1 MSRSK
6 PLLALA
12 AFVVALGVAALLITG
27 GIGGTRPTVH
37 PIASPSPASVIA
49 PVCPAQQI
57 RLLGFI
63 NDCAGTLRRAPTGRS
78 APDGCR
84 VSGRFLDAFI
94 LLQGRA
100 DEYLLYVEVDGS
112 YVGPGDYSLPPW
124 PQPSFHADDGVAK
137 VAIRDYTTGDFWWSS
152 FGVLTV
158 SGNDGRSGLVTGDL
172 EFAGGEPNP
181 LPGLNISGAWNCG

>member
-27 GIGGTRPTVH
+27 GIGGTRPTGY

-49 PVCPAQQI
+49 PVCPSQQI
-57 RLLGFI
+57 LLEGVI
-63 NDCAGTLRRAPTGRS
+63 NDCAGTLRKAPTARG
-78 APDGCR
+78 APDGCL

-94 LLQGRA
+94 LLQGGA
-100 DEYLLYVEVDGS
+100 DEYLLYVEVDGT
-112 YVGPGDYSLPPW
+112 YVGPGDYSLTPW
-124 PQPSFHADDGVAK
+124 PHPSFHADDGAAK
-137 VAIRDYTTGDFWWSS
+137 VAIRDYRTGDFWWSS
-152 FGVLTV
+152 SGVLTV
-158 SGNDGRSGLVTGDL
+158 FGNDGRSGLVTGDL

-181 LPGLNISGAWNCG
+181 LPGLNISGAWSCG

>member
-12 AFVVALGVAALLITG
+12 AFVVALGAAALVITG
-27 GIGGTRPTVH
+27 GIGGSRQTVD
-37 PIASPSPASVIA
+37 PIASPPPTKVIA

-84 VSGRFLDAFI
+84 VSGRFLDASI
-94 LLQGRA
+94 LLQGGA
-100 DEYLLYVEVDGS
+100 DAYLLYVEVDGS

-124 PQPSFHADDGVAK
+124 PHPSFHADDGVAK
-137 VAIRDYTTGDFWWSS
+137 VAIRDYRTGDFWWSS